1 MTELTV
7 VVPSRGRPEQ
17 ASELCEAFAKTCT
30 GSTKLVF
37 VVDDD
42 DPDVLRY
49 KAYVDGACAHVFTAA
64 SRNMVEALNWAAR
77 VNSGTFAV
85 GFMGDDHRP
94 RTVGWDTSYIDTLH
108 ELGTGVVF
116 GDDLL
121 QSEKLP
127 TQCALTSDIIRTLG
141 YMAPPEL
148 HHMYVDNFWRDLGE
162 AAGCIRYLPD
172 VVVEHLHPAAGKAEW
187 DDGYRRVNNPTRYAA
202 DGAAYG
208 TYRMNGSLDADVAKV
223 RALREGVTR

>member
-1 MTELTV
+1 MV
-7 VVPSRGRPEQ
+7 IVPSRGRP
-17 ASELCEAFAKTCT
+17 ARAAELCEAFEATCT
-30 GSTKLVF
+30 NDTKLVF

-42 DPDVLRY
+42 DPDVVRY
-49 KAYVDGACAHVFTAA
+49 KGIVDGDYATVITSA
-64 SRNMVEALNWAAR
+64 SRNMVEALNFGAR
-77 VNSGTFAV
+77 VKIGAFAV

-94 RTVGWDTSYIDTLH
+94 RTIGWDGQYLTALH
-108 ELGTGVVF
+108 EMGTGIVF

-162 AAGCIRYLPD
+162 AGGCIRYLPD
-172 VVVEHLHPAAGKAEW
+172 VIVEHLHPAAGKALW

-208 TYRMNGSLDADVAKV
+208 AYRMSGALDADVAKV
-223 RALREGVTR
+223 RALREGATP